1 MRAAGRRPAN
11 RQCFKV
17 PNSDLCLEVRPA
29 AVTEWELTTPSLER
43 DELSQRLR
51 FQTVTSETTKTL
63 RQKAFQTSLSQLS
76 RLSPGPLP
84 AYSTVVSVVSVVS
97 AVPRP
102 LPAYSTVVSVVSVVS
117 AVPRP
122 PSLPT
127 AQMSQLSQLSQLSPG
142 PPSLPTAQM
151 CQLYK
156 SRFSSPAAGSLLLS
170 ALAGV
175 AQ

>member
-29 AVTEWELTTPSLER
+29 AITEWELTTPSLER
-43 DELSQRLR
+43 AKNG
-51 FQTVTSETTKTL
+51 TTETL

-84 AYSTVVSVVSVVS
+84 AYST
-97 AVPRP
+97 
-102 LPAYSTVVSVVSVVS
+102 VVSVVS

-170 ALAGV
+170 ALAGA